1 MEEKNGTYIYIRT
14 AQRRISSKKAY
25 RKISEEKHTRKPYSS
40 FKVFNYITVIVPV
53 TINEEKSGEIDATS
67 GKREVSFTP
76 DKIKDTEG
84 NLYLPLFTSRDQM
97 KPEYAANFTAAEMSF
112 NQCMAMAEKMK
123 DTKGIIVDFQSNF
136 FVIKKEFFTLIRKLV
151 K

>member
-1 MEEKNGTYIYIRT
+1 
-14 AQRRISSKKAY
+14 
-25 RKISEEKHTRKPYSS
+25 
-40 FKVFNYITVIVPV
+40 
-53 TINEEKSGEIDATS
+53 
-67 GKREVSFTP
+67 
-76 DKIKDTEG
+76 
-84 NLYLPLFTSRDQM
+84 M

>member
-1 MEEKNGTYIYIRT
+1 MELTFTSEQLKDGSAVRKLIERFQKKNTPENLT
-14 AQRRISSKKAY
+14 AL
-25 RKISEEKHTRKPYSS
+25 